1 MNLKEGLFVLRK
13 IKPRHV
19 IIIDGLLLLLLSKTA
34 LYISVLQHLDSVES
48 FQTDLNLKPVLPRN
62 IVVDTYLKVS
72 CSI

>member
-19 IIIDGLLLLLLSKTA
+19 IIIDGLLLLLLAKTA
-34 LYISVLQHLDSVES
+34 LYISVLQHLDSVEN

-62 IVVDTYLKVS
+62 VVLDTYLKVS